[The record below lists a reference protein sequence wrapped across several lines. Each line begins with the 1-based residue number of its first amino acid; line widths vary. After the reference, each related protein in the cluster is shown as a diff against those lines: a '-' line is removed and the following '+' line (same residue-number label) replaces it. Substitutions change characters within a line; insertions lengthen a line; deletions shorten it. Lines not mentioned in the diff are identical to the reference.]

1 MMPDLGKYAFT
12 VLAAYGASLGL
23 IAGLIGLTL
32 WQGAQAKRKLDDL
45 EQRIDPQRKPD

>member
-23 IAGLIGLTL
+23 IAVLVAVTL
-32 WQGAQAKRKLDDL
+32 WQGARAKRGLDAL
-45 EQRIDPQRKPD
+45 EKGAE